1 MQNVPVLCITPKST
15 QVNQQAP
22 TISTHVIPFMMAL
35 YCRGKEMATYQLY
48 NIVGRK
54 NTSHD
59 KKEFMKGY
67 K

>member
-1 MQNVPVLCITPKST
+1 MQNVSVLFITPKST
-15 QVNQQAP
+15 QVNQQVP

-35 YCRGKEMATYQLY
+35 YRRGKEKARYPLY
-48 NIVGRK
+48 NRVGGR

-59 KKEFMKGY
+59 KKEFIKGY